1 MGDLI
6 ELQIYIT
13 AGTSNSEQALTQ
25 LRAALENKPS
35 GRFRLEIV
43 DLKQEPLRGLIDG
56 IVAIPTLQKKNG
68 LQTERLIG
76 NLSDKVV
83 LDSFLSA

>member
-1 MGDLI
+1 MGDPI
-6 ELQIYIT
+6 ELQLYIT
-13 AGTSNSEQALTQ
+13 SGTANSEQALTQ

-83 LDSFLSA
+83 LDSFLSS